1 MSKFTKIRKK
11 IGKTANNAYPSNQDL
26 YKKVKSEAKSKFG
39 EDYPSAYASSWIVKE
54 YKSRGG
60 KYSK

>member
-1 MSKFTKIRKK
+1 MSKFPKIKK
-11 IGKTANNAYPSNQDL
+11 KVGKTANNAYPSNQDL
-26 YKKVKSEAKSKFG
+26 YKRVKSQAKSKFG

-54 YKSRGG
+54 YKKRGG